1 MLAINMLYNIHC
13 TLNGLETFYP
23 RAYNGSAYCRLLAV
37 CWVLVL
43 GADKVG
49 MLDNNGVTTG
59 AACTANNEHS
69 RS

>member
-1 MLAINMLYNIHC
+1 MLAINMLCNIHC

-23 RAYNGSAYCRLLAV
+23 SAYNGLAYCLPAD
-37 CWVLVL
+37 WVLVL